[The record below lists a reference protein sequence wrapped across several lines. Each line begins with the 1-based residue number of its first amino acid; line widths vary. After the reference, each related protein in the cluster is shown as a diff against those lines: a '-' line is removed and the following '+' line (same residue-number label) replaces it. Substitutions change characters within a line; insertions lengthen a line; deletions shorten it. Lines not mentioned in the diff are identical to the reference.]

1 VRCQTGSMN
10 TTDLAASIE
19 QLVRTHI
26 SEIHRSTAAALERA
40 FASIGA
46 AAQPKQKQKQKQRT
60 PRTKGDR
67 RDPAKVAELAERLHA
82 AVCATPGE
90 TMGVLA
96 ERIGATVREL
106 NRPMNNLRRAGKLR
120 SAGVR
125 NRTRYFPALSRAAN
139 SRNG

>member
-1 VRCQTGSMN
+1 MN

-40 FASIGA
+40 FASTGA
-46 AAQPKQKQKQKQRT
+46 AAQPKQKQRT

-106 NRPMNNLRRAGKLR
+106 NRPMNNLRRSGKLR

>member
-1 VRCQTGSMN
+1 MN
-10 TTDLAASIE
+10 TSDLAASIE

-26 SEIHRSTAAALERA
+26 TEIHRSTAAALERA
-40 FASIGA
+40 FASTGA
-46 AAQPKQKQKQKQRT
+46 VTRPKQKQKQKQTAARA
-60 PRTKGDR
+60 KGDR

-82 AVCATPGE
+82 AVCASPGE

-96 ERIGATVREL
+96 ERVGASVREL
-106 NRPMNNLRRAGKLR
+106 NRPMNNLRRAGRLR

-125 NRTRYFPALSRAAN
+125 NQTRYFPALNRAAN